1 MGLMKKVKRYKLLRQ
16 TNFEEV
22 AKKWLEMKRNSIKE
36 STYYNYMFIVD
47 KYLMPTLK
55 KVSLK
60 KLIDYNYNNFIQ
72 ELKTNLS
79 VKTVRDITNVLKSIL
94 KYSQDEYKCSINLKT
109 INMPKLNVVK
119 IKVLNKREKGKLE
132 RYCLKENSLRSLG
145 VVLCLY
151 TGLRIGELCALKW
164 EDIDLEERAIYV
176 RKTLQ
181 RVYMEKDNNSKII
194 INSPKTTTSIRK
206 VPINNKLYEILKPLK
221 KEYKNE
227 DFFLTGSSEKY
238 IEPRNYQYMFK
249 FILSESKVKPYKFHI
264 LRHTFATYCIEV
276 GMDAKSLSEIL
287 GHSNVN
293 ITLSRYVHSSDKIK
307 KKFLEKL

>member
-194 INSPKTTTSIRK
+194 INSPKTTSSIRK
-206 VPINNKLYEILKPLK
+206 VPINNKLYEVLKPLK

>member
-1 MGLMKKVKRYKLLRQ
+1 MKK
-16 TNFEEV
+16 
-22 AKKWLEMKRNSIKE
+22 
-36 STYYNYMFIVD
+36 
-47 KYLMPTLK
+47 
-55 KVSLK
+55 
-60 KLIDYNYNNFIQ
+60 
-72 ELKTNLS
+72 
-79 VKTVRDITNVLKSIL
+79 
-94 KYSQDEYKCSINLKT
+94 
-109 INMPKLNVVK
+109 
-119 IKVLNKREKGKLE
+119 
-132 RYCLKENSLRSLG
+132 
-145 VVLCLY
+145 
-151 TGLRIGELCALKW
+151 
-164 EDIDLEERAIYV
+164 
-176 RKTLQ
+176 
-181 RVYMEKDNNSKII
+181 EKDNNSKII
-194 INSPKTTTSIRK
+194 INSPKTTSSIRK
-206 VPINNKLYEILKPLK
+206 VPINNKLYEVLKPLK

>member
-1 MGLMKKVKRYKLLRQ
+1 MKKVKRYKLLRQ

-194 INSPKTTTSIRK
+194 INSPKTTSSIRK
-206 VPINNKLYEILKPLK
+206 VPINNKLYEVLKPLK

>member
-1 MGLMKKVKRYKLLRQ
+1 MGLMKKVKKYKLMRKVK
-16 TNFEEV
+16 FEEI
-22 AKKWLEMKRNSIKE
+22 AKKWLEMKKISIKE
-36 STYYNYMFIVD
+36 STYYNYMFIID
-47 KYLMPTLK
+47 KYLMPTFK
-55 KVSLK
+55 DVSLH
-60 KLIDYNYNNFIQ
+60 KLVDYNYNEFVQ
-72 ELKTNLS
+72 KLKINLS
-79 VKTVRDITNVLKSIL
+79 VKTVRDIGNVLKSIL
-94 KYSQDEYKCSINLKT
+94 KYSQEEYNFSINLKT
-109 INMPKLNVVK
+109 INMPKLNITK

-132 RYCLKENSLRSLG
+132 RYCLKQNTLKSLG
-145 VVLCLY
+145 VIVCLY

-164 EDIDLEERAIYV
+164 EDVDIEEKIIYV

-181 RVYMEKDNNSKII
+181 RIYMEKENNSKII
-194 INSPKTTTSIRK
+194 INSPKTNSSVRR

-221 KEYKNE
+221 KDYKNE
-227 DFFLTGSSEKY
+227 DYFLTGSSEKY
-238 IEPRNYQYMFK
+238 VEPRNYQNLFK
-249 FILSESKVKPYKFHI
+249 IFLSECKVKPYKFHI

>member
-1 MGLMKKVKRYKLLRQ
+1 MGLMKKVKRYKLLRK
-16 TNFEEV
+16 TNFEEIS
-22 AKKWLEMKRNSIKE
+22 KKWLEMKKNSIKE
-36 STYYNYMFIVD
+36 STYCNYMFIID
-47 KYLMPTLK
+47 KYLMPTLRK
-55 KVSLK
+55 TSLR

-94 KYSQDEYKCSINLKT
+94 KYSQEEYTCSINLKS
-109 INMPKLNVVK
+109 INMPKLNVAK

-132 RYCLKENSLRSLG
+132 RYCLKQNTLKSLG
-145 VVLCLY
+145 VVVCLY

-164 EDIDLEERAIYV
+164 EDIDLEEKVIFV

-181 RVYMEKDNNSKII
+181 RVYIEKENNSKII
-194 INSPKTTTSIRK
+194 INSPKTTSSIRR

-227 DFFLTGSSEKY
+227 DFFLTGSNEKY
-238 IEPRNYQYMFK
+238 VEPRNYQNLFK
-249 FILSESKVKPYKFHI
+249 LLLSECKVKPYKFHI

>member
-1 MGLMKKVKRYKLLRQ
+1 MGLMKKVKKYKLMRKIK
-16 TNFEEV
+16 FEEI
-22 AKKWLEMKRNSIKE
+22 AKKWLEMKKISIKE
-36 STYYNYMFIVD
+36 STYYNYMFIID
-47 KYLMPTLK
+47 KYLMPTFKDANLR
-55 KVSLK
+55 
-60 KLIDYNYNNFIQ
+60 KLVDYNYNEFVQ
-72 ELKTNLS
+72 KLKINLS
-79 VKTVRDITNVLKSIL
+79 VKTVRDIGNVLKSIL
-94 KYSQDEYKCSINLKT
+94 KYSQDEYKFTINLKS
-109 INMPKLNVVK
+109 INMPKLNVTK

-132 RYCLKENSLRSLG
+132 RYCLKQNTLKSLG
-145 VVLCLY
+145 VIVCLY

-164 EDIDLEERAIYV
+164 EDIDIEEKIIYV

-181 RVYMEKDNNSKII
+181 RIYMEKENNSKKI
-194 INSPKTTTSIRK
+194 INSPKTNSSVRR

-221 KEYKNE
+221 KDYKNE
-227 DFFLTGSSEKY
+227 DYFLTGSSEKY
-238 IEPRNYQYMFK
+238 VEPRNYQNLFK
-249 FILSESKVKPYKFHI
+249 IFLSECKVKPYKFHI

>member
-1 MGLMKKVKRYKLLRQ
+1 MGLMKKVKRYKLLRK
-16 TNFEEV
+16 TNFEEIS
-22 AKKWLEMKRNSIKE
+22 KKWLEMKKNSIKE
-36 STYYNYMFIVD
+36 STYCNYMFIID
-47 KYLMPTLK
+47 KYLMPTLRK
-55 KVSLK
+55 TCLR

-94 KYSQDEYKCSINLKT
+94 KYSQEEYTCSINLKS
-109 INMPKLNVVK
+109 INMPKLNVAK

-132 RYCLKENSLRSLG
+132 RYCLKQNTLKSLG
-145 VVLCLY
+145 VVVCLY

-164 EDIDLEERAIYV
+164 EDIDLEEKVIFV

-181 RVYMEKDNNSKII
+181 RVYIEKENNSKII
-194 INSPKTTTSIRK
+194 INSPKTTSSIRR

-227 DFFLTGSSEKY
+227 DFFLTGSNEKY
-238 IEPRNYQYMFK
+238 VEPRNYQNLFK
-249 FILSESKVKPYKFHI
+249 LLLSECKVKPYKFHI

>member
-1 MGLMKKVKRYKLLRQ
+1 MNK
-16 TNFEEV
+16 TNFEEI

-36 STYYNYMFIVD
+36 STYYNYMFIID

-55 KVSLK
+55 KITLK
-60 KLIDYNYNNFIQ
+60 KLVDYNYNNFIQ

-79 VKTVRDITNVLKSIL
+79 VKTVRDITNVLKAIL

-109 INMPKLNVVK
+109 INMPKLNVSK
-119 IKVLNKREKGKLE
+119 IKVLNKKEKGKLE
-132 RYCLKENSLRSLG
+132 RYCLKENSLKSLG
-145 VVLCLY
+145 IVVCLY

-164 EDIDLEERAIYV
+164 EDIDLEEKVVYV

-181 RVYMEKDNNSKII
+181 RVYMEKENNSKII
-194 INSPKTTTSIRK
+194 INSPKTISSIRK
-206 VPINNKLYEILKPLK
+206 VPMNNKLYEIFKSLR

-238 IEPRNYQYMFK
+238 VEPRNYQYLFK
-249 FILSESKVKPYKFHI
+249 FILSECKVRPYKFHI
-264 LRHTFATYCIEV
+264 LRHTFATHCIEV

-287 GHSNVN
+287 GHANVN

>member
-1 MGLMKKVKRYKLLRQ
+1 MGLMKKVKRYKLLRK
-16 TNFEEV
+16 TNFEEIS
-22 AKKWLEMKRNSIKE
+22 KKWLEMKKNSIKE
-36 STYYNYMFIVD
+36 STYCNYMFIID
-47 KYLMPTLK
+47 KYLMPTLRK
-55 KVSLK
+55 TCLR

-94 KYSQDEYKCSINLKT
+94 KYSQEEYTCSINLKS
-109 INMPKLNVVK
+109 INMPKLNVAK

-132 RYCLKENSLRSLG
+132 RYCLKQNTLKSLG
-145 VVLCLY
+145 VIVCLY

-164 EDIDLEERAIYV
+164 EDVDIEEKIIYV

-181 RVYMEKDNNSKII
+181 RIYMEKENNSKII
-194 INSPKTTTSIRK
+194 INSPKTNSSVRR
-206 VPINNKLYEILKPLK
+206 VPINNKLYEILKSLK
-221 KEYKNE
+221 KDYKNE
-227 DFFLTGSSEKY
+227 DYFLTGSSEKY
-238 IEPRNYQYMFK
+238 VEPRNYQNLFK
-249 FILSESKVKPYKFHI
+249 IFLSECKVKPYKFHI

>member
-194 INSPKTTTSIRK
+194 INSPKTTSSIRK

>member
-206 VPINNKLYEILKPLK
+206 VPINNKLYEVLKPLK

>member
-1 MGLMKKVKRYKLLRQ
+1 MGLMKKVKKYKLMRKIK
-16 TNFEEV
+16 FEEI
-22 AKKWLEMKRNSIKE
+22 AKKWLEIKKISIKE
-36 STYYNYMFIVD
+36 STYYNYMFIID
-47 KYLMPTLK
+47 KYLMPTFKDANLR
-55 KVSLK
+55 
-60 KLIDYNYNNFIQ
+60 KLVDYNYNEFVQ
-72 ELKTNLS
+72 KLKINLS
-79 VKTVRDITNVLKSIL
+79 VKTVRDIGNVLKSIL
-94 KYSQDEYKCSINLKT
+94 KYSQDEYKFTINLKS
-109 INMPKLNVVK
+109 INMPKLNVTK

-132 RYCLKENSLRSLG
+132 RYCLKQNTLKSLG
-145 VVLCLY
+145 VVVCLY

-164 EDIDLEERAIYV
+164 EDIDIEEKIIYV

-181 RVYMEKDNNSKII
+181 RIYMEKENNSKII
-194 INSPKTTTSIRK
+194 INSPKTNSSVRR

-221 KEYKNE
+221 KDYKNE
-227 DFFLTGSSEKY
+227 DYFLTGSSEKY
-238 IEPRNYQYMFK
+238 VEPRNYQNLFK
-249 FILSESKVKPYKFHI
+249 IFLSECKVKPYKFHI

>member
-1 MGLMKKVKRYKLLRQ
+1 MD
-16 TNFEEV
+16 
-22 AKKWLEMKRNSIKE
+22 KE
-36 STYYNYMFIVD
+36 RSTYYNYMFLVN
-47 KYLMPTLK
+47 KYLIPTLK

>member
-1 MGLMKKVKRYKLLRQ
+1 MGLMKKVKRYRLLRK
-16 TNFEEV
+16 TNFEEIS
-22 AKKWLEMKRNSIKE
+22 KKWLEMKKNSIKE
-36 STYYNYMFIVD
+36 STYCNYMFIID
-47 KYLMPTLK
+47 KYLMPTLRK
-55 KVSLK
+55 TSLR

-94 KYSQDEYKCSINLKT
+94 KYSQEEYTCSINLKS
-109 INMPKLNVVK
+109 INMPKLNVAK

-132 RYCLKENSLRSLG
+132 RYCLKQNTLKSLG
-145 VVLCLY
+145 VVVCLY

-164 EDIDLEERAIYV
+164 EDIDLEEKVIFV

-181 RVYMEKDNNSKII
+181 RVYIEKENNSKII
-194 INSPKTTTSIRK
+194 INSPKTTSSIRR

-227 DFFLTGSSEKY
+227 DFFLTGSNEKY
-238 IEPRNYQYMFK
+238 VEPRNYQNLFK
-249 FILSESKVKPYKFHI
+249 LLLSECKVKPYKFHI